1 MAIYLGNTL
10 LTGPSGGTGD
20 AVLADDQTF
29 TGQNTFSDT
38 AIFGDT
44 STDGSIQVASRI
56 SHQGDTDTYIEYA
69 AFQEMY
75 IVAPGALS
83 ATTPAFLVSHSAVA
97 PFNTSMYLD
106 STVARFNVNRRDN
119 DFEVRK
125 ETSGVALDY
134 DAGTDTLLTEAAN
147 LAGFAGSETGTWTPS
162 FSGGGTQGTTTA
174 TYSKTGSTVI
184 AHASVFIAPGTIPQP
199 FALTPSSLPFSNN
212 SPSNAAIGTYFVAAT
227 NNSLSQSN
235 SGVVA
240 SGTATSIVFL
250 DNVREDELAGTEI
263 RGYIGFTLTYQTND

>member
-29 TGQNTFSDT
+29 TGINTFNN
-38 AIFGDT
+38 AAG
-44 STDGSIQVASRI
+44 IQVENIVGATDMHITANGQEFITYDDSLGVDILQINSEFATALAVGGNSLMSFGSSTGVRVNP
-56 SHQGDTDTYIEYA
+56 SFLDTDFLIQKQTS
-69 AFQEMY
+69 
-75 IVAPGALS
+75 GNALS
-83 ATTPAFLVSHSAVA
+83 
-97 PFNTSMYLD
+97 
-106 STVARFNVNRRDN
+106 
-119 DFEVRK
+119 
-125 ETSGVALDY
+125 Y
-134 DAGTDTLLTEAAN
+134 DAGTDTLTTEAAN
-147 LAGFAGSETGTWTPS
+147 LVGFAGAETGTWTPS
-162 FSGGGTQGTTTA
+162 FTGGGTQGTTTA

-184 AHASVFIAPGTIPQP
+184 AQASVFIAPGTIPQP
-199 FALTPSSLPFSNN
+199 FALSPSSLPFSDN

>member
-29 TGQNTFSDT
+29 TGANTFSDT
-38 AIFGDT
+38 TIFSDASTNGSMQIADRITHLNDTNTHIRFQSDRFDLVAGGIDFVIGSSSFIIGNSLIFNNSRDDVNFLFNKNTSGTWLEYDGGGDT
-44 STDGSIQVASRI
+44 MTV
-56 SHQGDTDTYIEYA
+56 
-69 AFQEMY
+69 
-75 IVAPGALS
+75 GADNF
-83 ATTPAFLVSHSAVA
+83 TV
-97 PFNTSMYLD
+97 TS
-106 STVARFNVNRRDN
+106 SNIT
-119 DFEVRK
+119 
-125 ETSGVALDY
+125 GV
-134 DAGTDTLLTEAAN
+134 
-147 LAGFAGSETGTWTPS
+147 AGSESGTWTPT
-162 FSGGGTQGTTTA
+162 FTGGGTQGTTTA

-184 AHASVFIAPGTIPQP
+184 AQASVFIAPGTIPQP
-199 FALTPSSLPFSNN
+199 FALSPSSLPFSDN